1 MRKVVRWRQKY
12 YDSIMRVNIN
22 EKTIEA
28 LGEVI
33 TGDAQLSPYR
43 SGPELVNFFNQFGFD
58 DSYGGNF
65 PSRWKY
71 AEGKVRHFNNSSKL
85 QLIIEE
91 AVDPRNFLGTEFDI
105 EDAVEY
111 LNEFLYYEDLE
122 LKRRGKKYKLVS
134 SAEPLVEIENNIFT
148 TSGNP
153 NHEFISE
160 QIEKCKEKIQN
171 QDFDGAITNARSLL
185 EAVLVEIEKKLV
197 KDPPKYD
204 GQMMKLFNR
213 VRKELNLD
221 PSRKDLSKNL
231 KKILSGL
238 INVVSGLAPIRNKMS
253 DSHARELKPSKHHA
267 TLVVNSVK
275 TVTNFLFDTFE
286 YQLEKDLINLK

>member
-1 MRKVVRWRQKY
+1 MKIDV
-12 YDSIMRVNIN
+12 N

-28 LGEVI
+28 LGEII

-43 SGPELVNFFNQFGFD
+43 SGPELVNFFNQFGLN
-58 DSYGGNF
+58 DSYGGGF

-71 AEGKVRHFNNSSKL
+71 AEEKVRHFNSSNKL
-85 QLIIEE
+85 HLIIEE
-91 AVDPRNFLGTEFDI
+91 AVDPRNFLGTKFDI

-122 LKRRGKKYKLVS
+122 LKRRSKKYKLVNL
-134 SAEPLVEIENNIFT
+134 AEPLVEIENNIFT
-148 TSGNP
+148 VEGNP

-160 QIEKCKEKIQN
+160 QIEKCREKIQN

-197 KDPPKYD
+197 NDPPKYD
-204 GQMMKLFNR
+204 GQIMKLFNR

-253 DSHARELKPSKHHA
+253 DSHAREFKPSKHHA
-267 TLVVNSVK
+267 FLVVNAVK

-286 YQLEKDLINLK
+286 YQLEKDLIDLK

>member
-1 MRKVVRWRQKY
+1 MRI
-12 YDSIMRVNIN
+12 DIN

-28 LGEVI
+28 LGKVI
-33 TGDAQLSPYR
+33 TGGANLSPYR
-43 SGPELVNFFNQFGFD
+43 SGPELVNFFNQFGLN
-58 DSYGGNF
+58 DSYGGGF

-71 AEGKVRHFNNSSKL
+71 AEAKVRHFNNSSKL
-85 QLIIEE
+85 HLIIEE

-105 EDAVEY
+105 QDAVEY

-122 LKRRGKKYKLVS
+122 LKRRGKKYKLVN
-134 SAEPLVEIENNIFT
+134 SAEPLVEIENNLFT
-148 TSGNP
+148 IDGNP

-160 QIEKCKEKIQN
+160 QIEKCREKIQN

-185 EAVLVEIEKKLV
+185 EAVLIEIEKKLV
-197 KDPPKYD
+197 NNPPKYD

-238 INVVSGLAPIRNKMS
+238 INVVSGLALIRNKMS

-267 TLVVNSVK
+267 VLVVNSVK

-286 YQLEKDLINLK
+286 YQLEKDLVDLK